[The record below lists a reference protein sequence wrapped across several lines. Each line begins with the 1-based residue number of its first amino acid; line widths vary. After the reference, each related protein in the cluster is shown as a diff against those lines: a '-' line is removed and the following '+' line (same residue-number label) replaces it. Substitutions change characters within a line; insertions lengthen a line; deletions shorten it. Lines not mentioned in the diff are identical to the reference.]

1 MSKVVFRHTDL
12 KVIKLLLK
20 ELGKER
26 YDCALKDSGL
36 SQSKPI
42 TMHGFFIEWDEGNID
57 LHYTYPSGRSFKLM
71 TVLGMQRIPFEG
83 WELVRKL

>member
-12 KVIKLLLK
+12 KIIKLLLK

-26 YDCALKDSGL
+26 YDCALQDAGL
-36 SQSKPI
+36 SKSKPI
-42 TMHGFFIEWDEGNID
+42 TMSGFFLECDEGNID
-57 LHYTYPSGRSFKLM
+57 LHYTYPSGTSFKLM

>member
-1 MSKVVFRHTDL
+1 MSKVVFHHTDI

-20 ELGKER
+20 EIGKDR
-26 YDCALKDSGL
+26 YDCALQDAGL
-36 SQSKPI
+36 SNSKPI

-57 LHYTYPSGRSFKLM
+57 LHYTYPSGISFKLT
-71 TVLGMQRIPFEG
+71 TVLGMQRVPFEG